1 MTESVSCKGVHFFAC
16 MTSLLRT
23 AKLLKFCLYIFLI
36 IKISV
41 YHFIINVSFLSNQ
54 NEFNCPSLMKLI
66 SMAGFFSKKQ

>member
-41 YHFIINVSFLSNQ
+41 YHFIINVSF
-54 NEFNCPSLMKLI
+54 
-66 SMAGFFSKKQ
+66 